1 MNLKRLISYEK
12 YLNKLNKRKC
22 RFGEDIDEDLCS
34 ICLENFNGV
43 PENEI
48 CTNQCSHKFHCVC
61 IQAWVNNTS
70 GNKKCPLCRKDITVV
85 TPNNIPDDSGYET
98 DPEYG
103 STTFPRIN
111 LIDQFNRAANNRGG
125 LRRSYTYQE

>member
-1 MNLKRLISYEK
+1 MKLKTLILFEK
-12 YLNKLNKRKC
+12 YLHKLNKRSF
-22 RFGEDIDEDLCS
+22 RFGEDNNQDICS

-43 PENEI
+43 PQNEI
-48 CTNQCSHKFHCVC
+48 CINQCGHKFHCVC
-61 IQAWVNNTS
+61 IQGWVNSNINT
-70 GNKKCPLCRKDITVV
+70 KCPLCRKDITVV
-85 TPNNIPDDSGYET
+85 RPNNIPDDSGYET